1 MGGGA
6 GRSAKWQGVLH
17 VLRVLGC
24 PLKSLTPPHGPSI
37 DKQQLLNAKN
47 VFEQFLLTRHV
58 VIKCDQRKVSPV
70 GRCWRIGGRGGKAV
84 AKHIDGDDEVFFWI
98 DCTAGAEK
106 GFVSNVGAGI
116 KGREQDD
123 IASIRIR

>member
-6 GRSAKWQGVLH
+6 GRSAKCQGVLH
-17 VLRVLGC
+17 VFRILGC
-24 PLKSLTPPHGPSI
+24 PLKSLAPPHGPSI
-37 DKQQLLNAKN
+37 DEQQFLNAKY
-47 VFEQFLLTRHV
+47 VFEQFLLTLYV
-58 VIKCDQRKVSPV
+58 VIKGDQRKVSPV
-70 GRCWRIGGRGGKAV
+70 GRCRRIARRGGKAV
-84 AKHIDGDDEVFFWI
+84 AKHVDGDDEVFFWI
-98 DCTAGAEK
+98 DCTAGAKK